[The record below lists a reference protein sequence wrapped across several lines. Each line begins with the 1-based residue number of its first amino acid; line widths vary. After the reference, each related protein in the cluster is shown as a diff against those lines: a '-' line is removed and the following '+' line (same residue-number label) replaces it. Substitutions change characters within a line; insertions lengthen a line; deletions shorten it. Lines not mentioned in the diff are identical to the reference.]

1 MNFDDEQIA
10 DDNSIANMKLKYAS
24 LNNFKVSALK
34 EEKHSDF
41 DTKSLGRHLKNADK
55 YFLFLK
61 DFLEGEAKNY
71 VDELKKINNLELES
85 LKKSYA
91 ELKDLETENPQFF
104 ERPQNVLS
112 LNKQMAQNELE
123 GLKQLFLLFSHE
135 KDENLKIMLEKM
147 IVRRID
153 ALSLMFLNPNFR

>member
-10 DDNSIANMKLKYAS
+10 DDKSIANMKLKYAS
-24 LNNFKVSALK
+24 LNNLKVSALK
-34 EEKHSDF
+34 EEKQNDF
-41 DTKSLGRHLKNADK
+41 DRKSLGRHLKKADK

-61 DFLEGEAKNY
+61 DFLDGETKNY
-71 VDELKKINNLELES
+71 VDELRKINNLELEN
-85 LKKSYA
+85 LTQAYV

-104 ERPQNVLS
+104 ERPLNVLN
-112 LNKQMAQNELE
+112 LNKQMAKNELE
-123 GLKQLFLLFSHE
+123 GLKQMFLIFSHE
-135 KDENLKIMLEKM
+135 KDENLKTMLEKM